1 MSINDYVNL
10 NETESK
16 VSEAIQPFIIH
27 VLEEDV
33 LVPQLSMAF
42 LTIVESYSAYDQQFT
57 RIMNIIQHSLIDFK
71 DKPYK

>member
-1 MSINDYVNL
+1 MSINDYDNL

-42 LTIVESYSAYDQQFT
+42 LTIAESYSAYDQQFT

>member
-27 VLEEDV
+27 VLEEDE

-42 LTIVESYSAYDQQFT
+42 LTKVESYSSYDQQFT